1 MNLISCIVIE
11 TQCKITVYFC
21 DRVFKY
27 QLSFFFFYFMNRFKL
42 LCNLIVSLMLM
53 ITNLFQI
60 NNAEDD
66 DEEDNAD

>member
-1 MNLISCIVIE
+1 
-11 TQCKITVYFC
+11 
-21 DRVFKY
+21 
-27 QLSFFFFYFMNRFKL
+27 MNRFKL